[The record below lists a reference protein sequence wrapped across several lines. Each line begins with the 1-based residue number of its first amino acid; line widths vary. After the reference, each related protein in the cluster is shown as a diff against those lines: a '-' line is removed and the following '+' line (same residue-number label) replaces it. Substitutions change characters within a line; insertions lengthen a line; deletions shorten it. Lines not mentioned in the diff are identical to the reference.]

1 MAFNAKVKKTGE
13 LFEAISEENSSSNV
27 HVLEEGK
34 AYCGFLYVGQ
44 FDSVKAAD
52 GYIVFRCTAENRTSA
67 NFSADDLER
76 IQIPLKIRA
85 KRKKKALSRKA

>member
-34 AYCGFLYVGQ
+34 SYCGFLYVGQ
-44 FDSVKAAD
+44 FDSVKAAN
-52 GYIVFRCTAENRTSA
+52 GTTVFRCTEEDRTSA
-67 NFSADDLER
+67 KFSADDLEQ
-76 IQIPLKIRA
+76 IQIPLKIKA
-85 KRKKKALSRKA
+85 KRKKKG